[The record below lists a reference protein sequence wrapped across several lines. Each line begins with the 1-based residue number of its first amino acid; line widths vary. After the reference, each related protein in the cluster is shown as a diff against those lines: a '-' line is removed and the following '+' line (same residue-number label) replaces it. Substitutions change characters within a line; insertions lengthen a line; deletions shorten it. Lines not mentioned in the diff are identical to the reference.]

1 MNPRTWPKPLLLA
14 LIYVASLVVTWLAI
28 EAMFPR

>member
-14 LIYVASLVVTWLAI
+14 LMYAASLVLMWVVI
-28 EAMFPR
+28 EGVFPR